1 MGKLMN
7 SQAEALKAHKDSEGH
22 VHDSFRD
29 LPLQRLW
36 IVLSFTTI
44 FMFVEAI
51 VGYWSGSLALLADA
65 GHMLNDVFSISLAIM
80 GIHIA
85 RGKSTA
91 QRTFGFKRVEVFSA
105 LLNGVSLLVIAYFI
119 IREAI
124 NRLQYIDSLQI
135 MGPLV
140 MGTAIVGLIINII
153 GMKLLQSASEESIN
167 VAGAYHHVVADMLG
181 SIAALIAG
189 IGIFLWDAMWLDL
202 LASSFVALMVAKS
215 GLMITKKAVI
225 ILLEAAPDDK
235 EIEKILEEL
244 ENIDGVVAVHDFHAW
259 RVTDGL
265 DVLTAHMRVD
275 KNVNQDA
282 VLEKSLQ
289 IAKDHG
295 FSHSTF
301 QLEFEKCDDAYDDCV
316 PQD

>member
-1 MGKLMN
+1 MS
-7 SQAEALKAHKDSEGH
+7 SQAKAHEAYKNSKGH
-22 VHDSFRD
+22 SHDSFRD

-36 IVLSFTTI
+36 IVLVFTTT

-65 GHMLNDVFSISLAIM
+65 GHMLNDVFSISLAIV

-85 RGKSTA
+85 RQKSTA

-105 LLNGVSLLVIAYFI
+105 LVNGISLLAIAYFI
-119 IREAI
+119 IREALR
-124 NRLQYIDSLQI
+124 RLQQIDSLEI
-135 MGPLV
+135 MGPMV
-140 MGTAIVGLIINII
+140 MGTAIIGLIINII
-153 GMKLLQSASEESIN
+153 GMKLLAAASEDSIN

-189 IGIFLWDAMWLDL
+189 VGIFLWNATWLDL

-215 GLMITKKAVI
+215 GFMITKKAVL
-225 ILLEAAPDDK
+225 ILLETVPDDK
-235 EIEKILEEL
+235 EIEKLLEEL
-244 ENIDGVVAVHDFHAW
+244 ENIEGVVAVHDFHAW

-265 DVLTAHMRVD
+265 DVLTAHMRVER
-275 KNVNQDA
+275 NVDQDV

-289 IAKDHG
+289 IAKNHG
-295 FSHSTF
+295 FDHSTF
-301 QLEFEKCDDAYDDCV
+301 QLELEKCDDAYDDCV
-316 PQD
+316 PQE

>member
-1 MGKLMN
+1 MGKPMS
-7 SQAEALKAHKDSEGH
+7 SQAKAHEAHKNSKGH
-22 VHDSFRD
+22 AHDSFRD

-36 IVLSFTTI
+36 IVLVFTTT

-65 GHMLNDVFSISLAIM
+65 GHMLNDVFSISLAIV

-85 RGKSTA
+85 RQKSTA

-105 LLNGVSLLVIAYFI
+105 LVNGISLLAIAYFI
-119 IREAI
+119 IREALR
-124 NRLQYIDSLQI
+124 RLQRIDSLEI
-135 MGPLV
+135 MGPMV
-140 MGTAIVGLIINII
+140 MGTAIIGLIINIV
-153 GMKLLQSASEESIN
+153 GMKLLAAASEESIN

-189 IGIFLWDAMWLDL
+189 VGIFLWNATWLDL

-215 GLMITKKAVI
+215 GFMITKKAVL
-225 ILLEAAPDDK
+225 ILLETVPDDK
-235 EIEKILEEL
+235 EIEKLLEEL
-244 ENIDGVVAVHDFHAW
+244 ENIEGVVAVHDFHAW

-275 KNVNQDA
+275 RNIDQDL

-289 IAKDHG
+289 IAKNHG
-295 FSHSTF
+295 FDHSTF
-301 QLEFEKCDDAYDDCV
+301 QLELEKCDDAYDDCV
-316 PQD
+316 PQA